1 MKARAMIFFK
11 VMKINNLFINRVE
24 LIIDIQGGK
33 VNEKTMAEFMKEIK
47 KKSDLT
53 DKEAAQ
59 IAASKIA
66 DSKPKSRMYYKIG
79 ASRAMA
85 GSKKIDPKA
94 NMSEKLKGLYGV
106 LVEGKDIPKT
116 EKETEADTS
125 TIEFITTSTAVMEN
139 IGRFNVV
146 VRRFG
151 KCSDEA
157 KIKIDTI
164 EGSAD
169 EGKDFIGIHDIFT
182 FTPNQREMEFEIELI
197 DDDDWEPDE
206 EFFLKIS
213 LPPDVDN
220 KDVKLGRK
228 NIMTVIILNDDEPGT
243 FSFDKRGYFVKE
255 SCGTAVFTV

>member
-1 MKARAMIFFK
+1 
-11 VMKINNLFINRVE
+11 
-24 LIIDIQGGK
+24 
-33 VNEKTMAEFMKEIK
+33 
-47 KKSDLT
+47 
-53 DKEAAQ
+53 
-59 IAASKIA
+59 
-66 DSKPKSRMYYKIG
+66 
-79 ASRAMA
+79 
-85 GSKKIDPKA
+85 
-94 NMSEKLKGLYGV
+94 
-106 LVEGKDIPKT
+106 
-116 EKETEADTS
+116 
-125 TIEFITTSTAVMEN
+125 MEN
-139 IGRFNVV
+139 IGKFNVV

-169 EGKDFIGIHDIFT
+169 EGKDFMGIHDIFT
-182 FTPNQREMEFEIELI
+182 FAPNQKEMEFEIELI

-255 SCGTAVFTV
+255 SCGTAVFTVYREDGADGNIEVRWRTIDKTALSAKDFVGGTGVLYFKSGEMNKDIKIEIIDDMSTGGIDEYFELELYEI

>member
-1 MKARAMIFFK
+1 
-11 VMKINNLFINRVE
+11 MKIL
-24 LIIDIQGGK
+24 IDIQGGK
-33 VNEKTMAEFMKEIK
+33 VTEKTMAEFMKKIK
-47 KKSDLT
+47 KKIDLT

-116 EKETEADTS
+116 EKETEENIS

-139 IGRFNVV
+139 IGKFNVV

-157 KIKIDTI
+157 RIKIDTI
-164 EGSAD
+164 G
-169 EGKDFIGIHDIFT
+169 T
-182 FTPNQREMEFEIELI
+182 
-197 DDDDWEPDE
+197 
-206 EFFLKIS
+206 
-213 LPPDVDN
+213 
-220 KDVKLGRK
+220 
-228 NIMTVIILNDDEPGT
+228 LN
-243 FSFDKRGYFVKE
+243 RGGGVYFW
-255 SCGTAVFTV
+255 